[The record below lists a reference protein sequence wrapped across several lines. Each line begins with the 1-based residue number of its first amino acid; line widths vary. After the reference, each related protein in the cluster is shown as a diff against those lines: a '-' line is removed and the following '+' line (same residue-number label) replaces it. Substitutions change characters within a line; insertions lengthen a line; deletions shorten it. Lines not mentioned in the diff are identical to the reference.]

1 MRVGYVF
8 PEGRTRVLTFSYD
21 DGNVADRRLADILT
35 SCGMKGTFNLNAGR
49 LLDDNH
55 KTCIKAD
62 ELQSLYLDKGHEVA
76 CHGFSHPREEMLL
89 HGAMLNDVLQDRL
102 ELEKITGQIIK
113 GMAYPFG
120 SYNQDVIDTLATA
133 GIVYCRTVA
142 STNSTSLFPASG
154 KDWLTWNP
162 TCHHNGDIIR
172 RIDPFL
178 TNRYGLQMLYIW
190 GHSYEFDRMDNWEVI
205 EEFCDKM
212 KNRKE
217 VWYATNME
225 IYQYVEACR
234 NLETSADCRTIY
246 NPSCQNVFI
255 LAEDKVHEIQPGATL
270 HI

>member
-1 MRVGYVF
+1 MSVSYVF
-8 PEGRTRVLTFSYD
+8 PEGRRRVLTFSYD
-21 DGNVADRRLADILT
+21 DGNIADRKLVDILT

-49 LLDDNH
+49 LLAKDSHCVTMDE
-55 KTCIKAD
+55 IK
-62 ELQSLYLDKGHEVA
+62 SLYLEQGHEVA
-76 CHGFSHPREEMLL
+76 CHGYSHPREEMLL
-89 HGAMLNDVLQDRL
+89 HGSMLNDILKDRL

-120 SYNQDVIDTLATA
+120 SYSPDVIDTLATA

-142 STNSTSLFPASG
+142 ATNSTSLFPASG

-178 TNRYGLQMLYIW
+178 TNRYGLQMLYVW
-190 GHSYEFDRMDNWEVI
+190 GHSYEFNNMDNWEII
-205 EEFCDKM
+205 EEFCDKL
-212 KNRKE
+212 KNRKD

-234 NLETSADCRTIY
+234 SLETSADCRMIH

-255 LAEDKVHEIQPGATL
+255 LADDKVYEIQPGATL